1 MSNQFDDYE
10 HSPEHD
16 PGYWDDGIPLPDSDG
31 IRETLAQ
38 FLAYEYNDDVQ
49 STAEPEEI
57 INRDIEIPDDI
68 GPWYW
73 RC

>member
-38 FLAYEYNDDVQ
+38 FLAYEDDEV
-49 STAEPEEI
+49 PEHI
-57 INRDIEIPDDI
+57 INRDIELPNNDNGDFY
-68 GPWYW
+68 PFW
-73 RC
+73 RV